1 MSNKV
6 IFGDCY
12 EVLKKIDK
20 NSIDLILTDPPYN
33 ISKKSNFKKNSD
45 NKKFNNISIDF
56 GDWDQEEI
64 DLDSLFFEFKRVL
77 KPSGTLII
85 FYDIWKSNNLKSI
98 AEKHGLKQPRV
109 CQWVKT
115 NPVPINSKRNY
126 LSNAIEFFFTFV
138 KGKNATF
145 NSSYDRGIYNLPLCH
160 GLERTNHPTQKPLS
174 LIKSLV
180 EKHSKVGDLVL
191 DPFGGS
197 GTTAI
202 ASLEMDRNY
211 YIIEKSEE
219 YYNITISRLEQSN
232 SKKI

>member
-6 IFGDCY
+6 ILGDCY
-12 EVLKKIDK
+12 EILKTIND

-33 ISKKSNFKKNSD
+33 ISRPSNFTKNSD

-56 GDWDQEEI
+56 GDWDQVEI
-64 DLDSLFFEFKRVL
+64 DIESLMIEFKRVL
-77 KPSGTLII
+77 KPGGTIII
-85 FYDIWKSNNLKSI
+85 FYDIWKCNSLKAI
-98 AEKHGLKQPRV
+98 AEKLGLKQPRV

-115 NPVPINSKRNY
+115 NPVPINSKKNY
-126 LSNAIEFFFTFV
+126 LSNGIEFFFTFV

-145 NSSYDRGIYNLPLCH
+145 NSSYDKGIYNFPLCH
-160 GLERTNHPTQKPLS
+160 GNERTEHPTQKPLS
-174 LIKSLV
+174 LIKSLI
-180 EKHSKVGDLVL
+180 EKHSKEGDVIL

-202 ASLEMDRNY
+202 ASIETNRRYFL
-211 YIIEKSEE
+211 IEKENN
-219 YYNITISRLEQSN
+219 YYNITISRIEQSN